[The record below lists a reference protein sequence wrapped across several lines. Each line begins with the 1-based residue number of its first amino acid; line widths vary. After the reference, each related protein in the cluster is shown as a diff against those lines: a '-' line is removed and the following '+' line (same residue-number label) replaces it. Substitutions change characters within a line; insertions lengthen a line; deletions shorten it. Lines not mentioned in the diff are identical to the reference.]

1 MTSAVERF
9 QALLRIPTVS
19 SDDPSTVDWAAFESF
34 IATIAEFYPRVHAAL
49 PLERVAGHS
58 LLFHWKGT
66 GSAAPTVLMAHYD
79 VVPVIDSEWARPPFG
94 AEIHGE
100 GVDATIHGRGT
111 LDDKGSVVAILE
123 AAEAALAAGFTPAAD
138 IYLSFGHNEE
148 VAGDGARAIAELL
161 RTRGIRPA
169 LVLDEGGAV
178 VEGVFPG
185 VDAPAAVIGVA
196 ERGIVTLELIA
207 SEAGGHASTP
217 PRMPATARLARA
229 ITRLQARPFRPRLA
243 PPVRAFVMRMGSN
256 ARQPYRWLFT
266 NLRLTGGLVAFAF
279 SRLGPETNAIVRT
292 TAVATRLS
300 GSPAANVL
308 ATTAKASVN
317 IRILTGDSVDGVVR
331 HVRRA
336 VADSAIDIE
345 VHEPSEPSPVS
356 PWTGAAWRRLETA
369 IGDALGRD
377 IIVTPYVQLGAS
389 DSRWFTV
396 ISDHVYR
403 FTPFSM
409 TGAERETVHA
419 ANERVRVDVWL
430 RGIETY
436 RRLIELS

>member
-1 MTSAVERF
+1 MTAAVERF

-34 IATIAEFYPRVHAAL
+34 IATIAEFYPRVHAELA
-49 PLERVAGHS
+49 LERVAGHS
-58 LLFHWKGT
+58 LLFHWKGA

-79 VVPVIDSEWARPPFG
+79 VVPVVEAEWARPPFG

-100 GVDATIHGRGT
+100 GEDAT
-111 LDDKGSVVAILE
+111 VVAILE

-161 RTRGIRPA
+161 RSRGIRPA

-243 PPVRAFVMRMGSN
+243 PPVRAFVTRMGSN

-266 NLRLTGGLVAFAF
+266 KLRLTGGLVAFAF

-317 IRILTGDSVDGVVR
+317 IRILTGDTVDGVVR

-336 VADSAIDIE
+336 VADPAIEIE

-356 PWTGAAWRRLETA
+356 PWTGPAWQRLETA

-389 DSRWFTV
+389 DSRWFTT
-396 ISDHVYR
+396 ISGHVYR
-403 FTPFSM
+403 FTPFRM

-430 RGIETY
+430 RGIDTY